1 MVSSDNSDALRFAVD
16 GTFDTTFIAPN
27 AGGVGRRQGI
37 VYLDTAAVPE
47 PSSLAVAGLALLGLL
62 GVSRRAETLPN
73 RPDCGLIAAGWR
85 PDCGLTSA

>member
-1 MVSSDNSDALRFAVD
+1 MCCVLQSMAVSIPPSLPPTPAALGDAK
-16 GTFDTTFIAPN
+16 
-27 AGGVGRRQGI
+27 GI